1 MIKPKLFFALL
12 ALIFCT
18 TISCEKD
25 ESSEKSGCTD
35 PLSYCYDPEAITD
48 NGSCEFYYGGRDMG
62 QIDVGAVIDLNN
74 EYNIYVD
81 NVFIGRSTY
90 FFPNGLSCG
99 NPNAVGSIFTAGSHL
114 VRAEGNGGSE
124 IREGL
129 VVLDPQ
135 TCLVVLIENL
145 PIVGN
150 SLGSVKFWTNQD
162 YGCGYITVN
171 LNGVG
176 TSTISGYYG

>member
-1 MIKPKLFFALL
+1 
-12 ALIFCT
+12 
-18 TISCEKD
+18 
-25 ESSEKSGCTD
+25 
-35 PLSYCYDPEAITD
+35 
-48 NGSCEFYYGGRDMG
+48 DMG
-62 QIDVGAVIDLNN
+62 QIDVGAGIDLNY

-99 NPNAVGSIFTAGSHL
+99 NANEAGSIFTAGSRL
-114 VRAEGNGGSE
+114 VRTEGNGDSE

-176 TSTISGYYG
+176 TSTISGYYGITPDCTIDGYGGNFNDLTPGNYSYTASCQGYSWSGMVTISANGCFKLQLTL